1 MNPGKVSNAIL
12 KRSVLKQIK
21 KREEYADKPAVG
33 VDCAYI
39 RYGRKDNP
47 DIVSSVSCG
56 AGEAA
61 VASLVY
67 KAADNIYAG
76 GGIPVAVQCSV
87 VMPLK
92 FEEAGLR
99 LIMESIEKQ
108 CEAFSMQIS
117 GGHTQVSSAVN
128 EPVVT
133 VTAIGFCR
141 GRSFSAKN
149 VKPGQDIIMTKW
161 IGISGIRRMIAK
173 NREEILKFYR
183 PQVLKTAMGD
193 ESDLSVADEAKL
205 LMDIPGVSAMHDV
218 SEGGIFA
225 ALWDM
230 AEAGKVGLDIDFKK
244 IPVKQEI
251 IEICEIFDVNPYEL
265 ESSGALLVTADCGSD
280 IIKILSQS
288 GINAVVIGRTT
299 GGNDRIMHNDDELR
313 YLDTPKRDEV
323 YRFI

>member
-21 KREEYADKPAVG
+21 KREEYAKKPAIG

-39 RYGRKDNP
+39 GLKKKEAP
-47 DIVSSVSCG
+47 AVVSAVSCATG
-56 AGEAA
+56 SNIAGYPVYRAA
-61 VASLVY
+61 N
-67 KAADNIYAG
+67 NIYAG
-76 GGIPVAVQCSV
+76 GGIPVAAQCCV

-92 FEEAGLR
+92 FDEAVLR
-99 LIMESIEKQ
+99 QIMENIEMQ
-108 CEAFSMQIS
+108 CAAFSMQIS

-133 VTAIGFCR
+133 ITAIGVCE
-141 GRSFSAKN
+141 GKDFSSKN
-149 VKPGQDIIMTKW
+149 IKPGQDVILTKW
-161 IGISGIRRMIAK
+161 IGIGGIRQIIER

-183 PQVLKTAMGD
+183 EDVLEKALGSMA
-193 ESDLSVADEAKL
+193 DLSVAKEAQEGAKA
-205 LMDIPGVSAMHDV
+205 GVTAMHDV
-218 SEGGIFA
+218 AEGGIFA

-265 ESSGALLVTADCGSD
+265 ESSGALLMTADCGSD
-280 IIKILSQS
+280 IIKVLSAA
-288 GINAVVIGRTT
+288 GIKACIIGKTT
-299 GGNDRIMHNDDELR
+299 ANHDRVLHNEDEVR

>member
-1 MNPGKVSNAIL
+1 MNPGKVSNSIL

-21 KREEYADKPAVG
+21 KREEYADKPSIG

-39 RYGRKDNP
+39 RHIKNEAP

-56 AGEAA
+56 AGEEMIAT
-61 VASLVY
+61 LVY
-67 KAADNIYAG
+67 KAANNIYAG
-76 GGIPVAVQCSV
+76 GGIPVAAQCSIM
-87 VMPLK
+87 MPLK
-92 FEEAGLR
+92 FEEARLR
-99 LIMESIEKQ
+99 TIMEAIEKQ

-133 VTAIGFCR
+133 ITAIGFCME
-141 GRSFSAKN
+141 RSFSAKN
-149 VKPGQDIIMTKW
+149 IKPGQDIILTKW
-161 IGISGIRRMIAK
+161 IGIGGVRQMIAK
-173 NREEILKFYR
+173 NSEEILKFYR
-183 PQVLKTAMGD
+183 ESVLETAMG
-193 ESDLSVADEAKL
+193 EEADLSVAKEAMIL
-205 LMDIPGVSAMHDV
+205 REIPGVSAMHDV

-230 AEAGKVGLDIDFKK
+230 ADAGKVGLDIDFKK
-244 IPVKQEI
+244 ISVKQEI

-280 IIKILSQS
+280 IIRILSEA
-288 GINAVVIGRTT
+288 GIKAAVIGRTT
-299 GGNDRIMHNDDELR
+299 DNHDKILRNEDEVR

>member
-21 KREEYADKPAVG
+21 KREEYAAKPAIG

-39 RYGRKDNP
+39 SLEKKAEP
-47 DIVSSVSCG
+47 AVVSAVSCA
-56 AGEAA
+56 AGNVTAGYP
-61 VASLVY
+61 VIKASN
-67 KAADNIYAG
+67 NIYAG
-76 GGIPVAVQCSV
+76 GGIPVAAQCAV
-87 VMPLK
+87 IMPLRS
-92 FEEAGLR
+92 EEAQLR
-99 LIMESIEKQ
+99 CIMEQLEAQ

-117 GGHTQVSSAVN
+117 GGHTQVSSAVC

-133 VTAIGFCR
+133 ITAIGLCE
-141 GRSFSAKN
+141 GKNFSARKI
-149 VKPGQDIIMTKW
+149 KPGQDVILTKW
-161 IGISGIRRMIAK
+161 IGIGGIRQMIEK
-173 NREEILKFYR
+173 NREEILKFYS
-183 PQVLKTAMGD
+183 QDVVEKALGELA
-193 ESDLSVADEAKL
+193 DLSVAQEAL
-205 LMDIPGVSAMHDV
+205 AAADAGATAMHDV

-265 ESSGALLVTADCGSD
+265 ESSGALLMTADNGHD
-280 IIKILSQS
+280 IIRILAAAGIKAAVIGKTTANHDKIL
-288 GINAVVIGRTT
+288 R
-299 GGNDRIMHNDDELR
+299 NDDEVR

>member
-21 KREEYADKPAVG
+21 KREEYAAKPAIG

-39 RYGRKDNP
+39 SLKKKAEP
-47 DIVSSVSCG
+47 AIVSAVSCA
-56 AGEAA
+56 AGDVIAGYP
-61 VASLVY
+61 VIKASN
-67 KAADNIYAG
+67 NIYAG
-76 GGIPVAVQCSV
+76 GGIPVAAQCAV
-87 VMPLK
+87 IMPLRS
-92 FEEAGLR
+92 EEAQLR
-99 LIMESIEKQ
+99 CIMEQLETQ

-117 GGHTQVSSAVN
+117 GGHTQVSSAVC

-133 VTAIGFCR
+133 VTAIGLCE
-141 GRSFSAKN
+141 GKNFSAKKI
-149 VKPGQDIIMTKW
+149 KPGQDVILTKW
-161 IGISGIRRMIAK
+161 IGIGGIRQMIEK
-173 NREEILKFYR
+173 NREEILKFYS
-183 PQVLKTAMGD
+183 QDVVEKALGAMA
-193 ESDLSVADEAKL
+193 DLSVAQEAL
-205 LMDIPGVSAMHDV
+205 VAASVGVTAMHDV

-265 ESSGALLVTADCGSD
+265 ESSGALLMTADKGHD
-280 IIKILSQS
+280 IIETLAAAGIKAAVIGKTTANHDKILR
-288 GINAVVIGRTT
+288 N
-299 GGNDRIMHNDDELR
+299 HDEVR